1 MVINTKNPDESVNV
15 ENVAEIEDRISALK
29 DRIKEMIKREK
40 NKNADE
46 ALKIIEEIL
55 DYNESVP
62 RTFPLASE
70 SDKGKSEPT
79 PEESIVERV
88 KLRRQRS
95 AEIAKKEKEI
105 SLELFG
111 RYFGY
116 SSPSVMYKALNETK
130 NPEENRAEINT
141 IENSL
146 TNLIET
152 LKSSPTSDA
161 KKKMLCRFPITLA
174 RLNAGINSEK
184 VKKEIRQLLYSLYR
198 SKKFTKTV

>member
-70 SDKGKSEPT
+70 FDKGKSELT

-130 NPEENRAEINT
+130 NPEENRAEVNT

-161 KKKMLCRFPITLA
+161 KKMLCRLPINLA

>member
-1 MVINTKNPDESVNV
+1 MQ
-15 ENVAEIEDRISALK
+15 
-29 DRIKEMIKREK
+29 KRKK

-55 DYNESVP
+55 DYNESAP

-70 SDKGKSEPT
+70 FDKGKSEPT
-79 PEESIVERV
+79 PQESIAERV

-95 AEIAKKEKEI
+95 AEIAKKEKKI
-105 SLELFG
+105 SFELFG

-116 SSPSVMYKALNETK
+116 SSLTVKYKTLNGTK
-130 NPEENRAEINT
+130 NPKENRTEVNT

-161 KKKMLCRFPITLA
+161 KKKCFVDYQSI
-174 RLNAGINSEK
+174 
-184 VKKEIRQLLYSLYR
+184 
-198 SKKFTKTV
+198 